1 MVITPLMSKAR
12 WLAFASLTVGL
23 GAALQVGCGNGDGRP
38 GSLVSS
44 GGESGHADGSAGHDG
59 GNSGAAGRTNG
70 EAGEGGG
77 DDAGAGA
84 AGEGSQA
91 AAPIAIFPQQLE
103 VDVGCDA
110 SSEPT
115 ALVIQNGGILPLTI
129 ASASATAGYAV
140 KTTLPLQIDA
150 MGHAV
155 LLLAAPT
162 PKAGT
167 ALGAM
172 STGTLTFVTNEPES
186 PSHEVLMHTTL
197 LGGQFEFTDGNGIP
211 LSAALPLTYLS
222 SDTCPDNVKYRVHN
236 TGNLAFTLLGPTF
249 PTHFGGSSTGDRG
262 LSVAPNGYAEFE
274 VSGNSTN
281 DGACSGGGDLT
292 FTVQGSFCGAVPK
305 LSVIWPT
312 NVATTGCTCSAAT
325 D

>member
-1 MVITPLMSKAR
+1 MSKAR
-12 WLAFASLTVGL
+12 WLAFASLTAGL
-23 GAALQVGCGNGDGRP
+23 GPALLVGCGNGDGRP
-38 GSLVSS
+38 ASLVSS
-44 GGESGHADGSAGHDG
+44 GGESGHNDGSAGHDS
-59 GNSGAAGRTNG
+59 GNSGAAGQANG
-70 EAGEGGG
+70 EAGEGN

-110 SSEPT
+110 GLEPT

-129 ASASATAGYAV
+129 SSASATAGYVV
-140 KTTLPLQIDA
+140 KTGLPLQVDA
-150 MGHAV
+150 MGKAV
-155 LLLAAPT
+155 LAIAAPAPKPGT
-162 PKAGT
+162 P
-167 ALGAM
+167 LGAM

-186 PSHEVLMHTTL
+186 PTHEVLMHTTL

-211 LSAALPLTYLS
+211 LSTALPLTYLS

-249 PTHFGGSSTGDRG
+249 PAHLGGSSTGESG
-262 LSVAPNGYAEFE
+262 LSIAPNEYAEFE
-274 VSGNSTN
+274 VSGNSSN
-281 DGACSGGGDLT
+281 DGACSGSGDLT

-305 LSVIWPT
+305 LNVNWPT
-312 NVATTGCTCSAAT
+312 NVATTGCTCTAAA